1 MQGDRAVIGGRPLMT
16 LEPLLRALRD
26 TRYVFIQDLR
36 IWNVIMPYEMVASV
50 VCVLDDRVKVQKFI
64 TCHVI
69 L

>member
-1 MQGDRAVIGGRPLMT
+1 MT

-26 TRYVFIQDLR
+26 TRYVFIQELR
-36 IWNVIMPYEMVASV
+36 VWNVVMPYEMVASV
-50 VCVLDDRVKVQKFI
+50 VRVLDDKVKVQKFI